1 MLPPFH
7 PREVL
12 SRRRSLQLASAGALL
27 PAAGGS
33 LVADE
38 GSAATAAGSGVFR
51 GRARSCIFIWLGGG
65 AAQMDTWDPKQ
76 LGDPTQGSKK
86 PGSAYPAIDT
96 AIPGV
101 QVCEHLRAMA
111 DRLDR
116 GCLIR
121 SVHHEVIDEHA
132 AAVNRMH
139 VGRAPTG
146 TTIYPSLGAVVSHEL
161 GREDSDVPAYVVMGY
176 PSATRGPGFLGARH
190 NYLYLIDTASGPAGL
205 RRPADVTPQR
215 LERRQRLLDTMRDDY
230 RRRYSGFRAVEDY
243 VSAGVRGE
251 SLAGPRFASVFDLNS
266 ESADLRTAYGSEF
279 GQRCLLARRLVESG
293 VRFVEVAFNLN
304 FINGTGWDTHNDG
317 QKNQHVLIQELDKS
331 LSALLDDLEQRGLLD
346 STLVAVGT
354 EFGRPPEF
362 DGGGGRGHQSAAFTV
377 PIFGGGLRS
386 GLVIGATDDF
396 SRKIVDRP
404 VSVPDLHAT
413 LYAALGIDP
422 AKELLDGDRPVP
434 ITDYGRPI
442 PELFG

>member
-7 PREVL
+7 PPEVL

-33 LVADE
+33 LAADE
-38 GSAATAAGSGVFR
+38 ASAATAAGSGVLR

-230 RRRYSGFRAVEDY
+230 RRRYSGFRGVEDY

-331 LSALLDDLEQRGLLD
+331 LSALLDDLQQRGLLD

>member
-1 MLPPFH
+1 
-7 PREVL
+7 
-12 SRRRSLQLASAGALL
+12 
-27 PAAGGS
+27 
-33 LVADE
+33 
-38 GSAATAAGSGVFR
+38 
-51 GRARSCIFIWLGGG
+51 
-65 AAQMDTWDPKQ
+65 
-76 LGDPTQGSKK
+76 
-86 PGSAYPAIDT
+86 
-96 AIPGV
+96 
-101 QVCEHLRAMA
+101 
-111 DRLDR
+111 
-116 GCLIR
+116 
-121 SVHHEVIDEHA
+121 
-132 AAVNRMH
+132 
-139 VGRAPTG
+139 
-146 TTIYPSLGAVVSHEL
+146 VVSHEL
-161 GREDSDVPAYVVMGY
+161 GSDDSDVPAYVVMGY

-205 RRPADVTPQR
+205 RRPADVTPLR

-230 RRRYSGFRAVEDY
+230 RRRYSGYRSVEDY

-251 SLAGPRFASVFDLNS
+251 ALAGPRFASVFDLNS
-266 ESADLRTAYGSEF
+266 ESADLRNAYGSEF

-317 QKNQHVLIQELDKS
+317 QKNQHLLIQELDKS
-331 LSALLDDLEQRGLLD
+331 LAALLDDLQHRGLLD
-346 STLVAVGT
+346 STLVAIGT

-422 AKELLDGDRPVP
+422 ARELLDGDRPVP
-434 ITDYGRPI
+434 ITDHGRPI
-442 PELFG
+442 PELFS